1 MGGMKTWMFS
11 AACVALCACLALVG
25 ACVGDDPTASGTGD
39 DAGTTTEGGATS
51 DSGNSG
57 NNDAGAEAAAA
68 TDGES
73 PSSCT
78 RNAVPGAAVK
88 TAVSFTFSGMDTG
101 SSGMNVWRSLGF
113 DRDGRCT
120 TEASLDVCKPAA
132 NGPPSTKE
140 DGDAGIDNAWGHGV
154 LPIMQSIDSQN
165 PEGAGALVTDG
176 SGTGT
181 LLFTI
186 GSGGRLAV
194 PVRGVAVARVG
205 TTAILSAIIPTE
217 AFVTSFSTLAARFDS
232 SLCSGSTIES
242 IKLQLRQASDLPLG
256 GTHDPLIEC
265 DAISIGAT
273 LSGIVD
279 SASPDVDAGS
289 NPCTP

>member
-1 MGGMKTWMFS
+1 MGRMKTRMLS
-11 AACVALCACLALVG
+11 AACVALCASLALVG

-39 DAGTTTEGGATS
+39 DAGTSMEGGATS
-51 DSGNSG
+51 DSGNK
-57 NNDAGAEAAAA
+57 DAGAEAEAA
-68 TDGES
+68 TDGET
-73 PSSCT
+73 PSTCT
-78 RNAVPGAAVK
+78 RNVVPGAAVK
-88 TAVSFTFSGMDTG
+88 MVSFTFSAIDTG
-101 SSGMNVWRSLGF
+101 SSAMNAWRSLGF

-140 DGDAGIDNAWGHGV
+140 DGDAGIDNAWGHSV
-154 LPIMQSIDSQN
+154 LPIIQSIDSQN
-165 PEGAGALVTDG
+165 PEGAGALVSDA

-181 LLFTI
+181 LLITI
-186 GSGGRLAV
+186 GNGSGGRLAV
-194 PVRGVAVARVG
+194 PVRSVAVARVG
-205 TTAILSAIIPTE
+205 TTAVLSAIIPTE
-217 AFVTSFSTLAARFDS
+217 AFVASFSTLAGRLNS
-232 SLCSGSTIES
+232 GLCGGPTIES
-242 IKLQLRQASDLPLG
+242 IKMQVRQASDLPLG